1 MSKFNW
7 DKLRQKSTLYKQ
19 KTALQKQKEDIKLKK
34 IQDNDVLPATEKQR
48 EYIKNILRC
57 DDNYLQGITINK
69 ARRIIG
75 EYEASSPAT
84 EKQKTIIIK
93 NKFVLQS
100 KIESLTVKEA
110 KQIIENG
117 RKILEKRKK
126 IEENKRKLAKF
137 RKARKRK

>member
-1 MSKFNW
+1 MSKLNW

-19 KTALQKQKEDIKLKK
+19 KTALQKQKEEIKLKK
-34 IQDNDVLPATEKQR
+34 IADNDILPATEKQK

-75 EYEASSPAT
+75 EYELDAPAT
-84 EKQKTIIIK
+84 EKQKNIIIK

-100 KIESLTVKEA
+100 KIESLSIKEA

-117 RKILEKRKK
+117 RKILEKKKK
-126 IEENKRKLAKF
+126 IEEHKRKLAKF
-137 RKARKRK
+137 RKTRKRK